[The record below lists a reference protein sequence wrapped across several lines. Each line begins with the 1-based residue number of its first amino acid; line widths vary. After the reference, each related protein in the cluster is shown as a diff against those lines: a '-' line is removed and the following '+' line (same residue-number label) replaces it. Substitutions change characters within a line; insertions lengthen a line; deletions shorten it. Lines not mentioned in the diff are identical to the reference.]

1 MLRITVHN
9 TPKVVTFQL
18 EGRLTDPWLGELA
31 KCWRLT
37 LLNNGKLGIRVDLT
51 GLTFIDNAGK
61 ACLTAMHRRGAE
73 FITADCETKSIVDE
87 ITSNSL
93 TREDP
98 SKQTTKAELNDHLHK

>member
-9 TPKVVTFQL
+9 TPQVVTFQL
-18 EGRLTDPWLGELA
+18 EGRLTDPWLEELA

-37 LLNNGKLGIRVDLT
+37 LSNNGKLGIRVDLT

-61 ACLTAMHRRGAE
+61 ACLQAMHCRGAE
-73 FITADCETKSIVDE
+73 FIAADCETKSIVDE

-98 SKQTTKAELNDHLHK
+98 SKQTTKAELNDHLQK